1 MSLRTPITLAVLLA
15 VVVGAGWYGWSQ
27 FEQPFDNPFADSSDA
42 CVDKTLE
49 AGQGLH
55 RNQVLVNVYNAGT
68 RNDLASSTL
77 EDLAEIGFLRG
88 VSENA
93 PRRVRVSAVT
103 VVDKEPSSAEVS
115 KTTRVAGSSTAF
127 VVKSN
132 VPRVPVPEVAVTKC
146 VSTTFPVESL
156 TSYSKF
162 ASKVFA
168 VPVARIGLVT
178 ASNGSGDST
187 STEGVCSSKS
197 SRA

>member
-93 PRRVRVSAVT
+93 PRRVEVSAVT
-103 VVDKEPSSAEVS
+103 VVDKEPSSAEV
-115 KTTRVAGSSTAF
+115 KLVRQQFQGRVRVQDKPDLRADGIDVFVGNGYLGLKRQAPRAIKVHSDTEICVPPST
-127 VVKSN
+127 S
-132 VPRVPVPEVAVTKC
+132 
-146 VSTTFPVESL
+146 
-156 TSYSKF
+156 
-162 ASKVFA
+162 
-168 VPVARIGLVT
+168 PVAAG
-178 ASNGSGDST
+178 
-187 STEGVCSSKS
+187 
-197 SRA
+197 